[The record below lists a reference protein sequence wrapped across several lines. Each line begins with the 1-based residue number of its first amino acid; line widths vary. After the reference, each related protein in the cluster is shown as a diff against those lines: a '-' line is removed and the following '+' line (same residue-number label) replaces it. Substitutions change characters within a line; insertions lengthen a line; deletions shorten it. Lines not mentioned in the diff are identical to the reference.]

1 MQQIAYTTTEL
12 AKQAPYTNTIIQKEA
27 TKKIIL
33 FIGILACLVLAVN
46 I

>member
-1 MQQIAYTTTEL
+1 MQHIVFTQEL

-27 TKKIIL
+27 TKKILL
-33 FIGILACLVLAVN
+33 FVTILACLVLAVN